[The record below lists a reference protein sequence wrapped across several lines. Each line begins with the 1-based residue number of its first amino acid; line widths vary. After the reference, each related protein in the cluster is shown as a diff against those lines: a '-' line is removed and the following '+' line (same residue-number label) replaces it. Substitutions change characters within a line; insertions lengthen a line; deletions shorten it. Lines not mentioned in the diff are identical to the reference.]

1 MTENEKL
8 AVERAREDYENDE
21 VFVGEFPEIEKVDGG
36 FWVTAKVFVSNGSIG
51 IEE

>member
-21 VFVGEFPEIEKVDGG
+21 VFV
-36 FWVTAKVFVSNGSIG
+36 SNGSIG